1 MLGVS
6 VGLSPWRKEALRTT
20 LWVVPLVLLAG
31 AVVLFLVTYDADSRV
46 YRHGTVVPSW
56 VRIESADGAR
66 QLLGALAA
74 AVITVLGVVFS
85 VTIVALTLASQQFG
99 PHAAELHPGLRDPG
113 DIGQF
118 RRDVRL
124 CGAHPRCDRRRD
136 PSHNTDGQDIFQ
148 YRNW

>member
-31 AVVLFLVTYDADSRV
+31 AVVLFLVTYDVDSRV

-66 QLLGALAA
+66 QLLSALAA
-74 AVITVLGVVFS
+74 GVITVLGVVFS

-99 PHAAELHPGLRDPG
+99 PRMLRNFIRDFGAPRRHWAVSSRRSSMRCSPSVRSAAGPKP
-113 DIGQF
+113 
-118 RRDVRL
+118 
-124 CGAHPRCDRRRD
+124 
-136 PSHNTDGQDIFQ
+136 Q
-148 YRNW
+148 Y